1 MGKQQRWIQRQGQTG
16 SFTHSSL
23 WFVSLFSCFVSF
35 CSTLYHFFLSLLPPC
50 HFPFLCSSPLC
61 RFIGSSLRDWAVF
74 HTINCKVHSLPSAW
88 HPGTLAWRWHAT
100 RPALSKLYC
109 GQLACKLIVVSLV
122 L

>member
-23 WFVSLFSCFVSF
+23 WFVSFFFPALFLLVPLSITFFS
-35 CSTLYHFFLSLLPPC
+35 LFFLLVTSLSSAVLPC
-50 HFPFLCSSPLC
+50 VVLLADLCET
-61 RFIGSSLRDWAVF
+61 VF
-74 HTINCKVHSLPSAW
+74 HTINCKVPSLPSAW

-100 RPALSKLYC
+100 RPALGKLYC